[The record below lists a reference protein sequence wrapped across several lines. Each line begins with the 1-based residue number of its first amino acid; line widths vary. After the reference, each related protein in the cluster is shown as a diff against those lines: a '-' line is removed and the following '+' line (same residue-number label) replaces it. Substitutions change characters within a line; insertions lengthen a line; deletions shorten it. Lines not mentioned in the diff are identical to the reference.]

1 MDTDNI
7 YNAEEFVSLKAKWL
21 WDELNLIRHDMK
33 VPIGEE
39 PIRHAFINS
48 NLFLL

>member
-1 MDTDNI
+1 MVTDNI
-7 YNAEEFVSLKAKWL
+7 YNAEEFVVLKAKWF

-33 VPIGEE
+33 VLIAKG
-39 PIRHAFINS
+39 PIRHASVNS